1 MNTYK
6 ILHISDDEKFI
17 EPFINF
23 IENNHQINNHYFIIF
38 NNNSNTYVKER
49 KNLNKISFDYKSA
62 IKLLLKCALSERIIL
77 HGLHNKKLVFLLWLM
92 PWVLKRS
99 YWCIWGADL
108 YSFGIKRDTL
118 KLKLDYILRC
128 QIIPK
133 IGHLVSYLPGDI
145 LLARQHFHAKGIY
158 HECFLYPSNLYKH
171 VELQKKITTDIG
183 ILVGNS
189 ATSSNNHLDIFRKLL
204 IHKIKDINI
213 YCPLSYG
220 DSKYGKYIEEE
231 GKTYFGNKFHALLDF
246 MPLKNYLELLSD
258 IDIAIFAHDR
268 QQAMGNIISLLGLG
282 KTIFLKKNTTSW
294 EFLYNLGFF
303 IKTFEDFDLEKIT
316 QEEAFHNVMKAKNI
330 FSEETLA
337 TQLNNLFDK

>member
-1 MNTYK
+1 
-6 ILHISDDEKFI
+6 
-17 EPFINF
+17 
-23 IENNHQINNHYFIIF
+23 
-38 NNNSNTYVKER
+38 
-49 KNLNKISFDYKSA
+49 
-62 IKLLLKCALSERIIL
+62 
-77 HGLHNKKLVFLLWLM
+77 M